1 MKVIDI
7 VYEKEQSLAEVSFS
21 VIRDGKIEKVHATGN
36 GRLNAVSNGLKQVL
50 GKDAFSF
57 EGYSEHAMEGRS
69 TARAAAYVSVKG
81 KNDCVYWGAGVDSD
95 ILAASVLALISAVNN
110 MLKEEQA

>member
-1 MKVIDI
+1 MAQVNFTVLKDGRV
-7 VYEKEQSLAEVSFS
+7 EK
-21 VIRDGKIEKVHATGN
+21 IHATGN

-57 EGYSEHAMEGRS
+57 EGYSEHAMEGSS

-81 KNDCVYWGAGVDSD
+81 KDERIYWGAGVDSD

-110 MLKEEQA
+110 MLKEQA